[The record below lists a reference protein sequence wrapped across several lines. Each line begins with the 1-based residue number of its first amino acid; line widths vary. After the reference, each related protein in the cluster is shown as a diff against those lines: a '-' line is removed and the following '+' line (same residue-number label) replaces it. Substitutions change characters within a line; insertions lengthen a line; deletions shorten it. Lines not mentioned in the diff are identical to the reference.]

1 MSENHNPKI
10 SIIIP
15 VWNREKLVKE
25 TLDSI
30 LAQTFQDWECLVID
44 DQSTDN
50 TYEVIKEYAA
60 RDSRIKVFQRPNN
73 RPKSHPTCRNIG
85 YENST
90 GELVQTFDSDD
101 LLAPQFFE
109 TVVRLMDENSDAEYV
124 LCPNTTFAD
133 SLNNYFSSYSLPPNT
148 SKASLLEQVLSFTLS
163 INTPAPVWRRSL
175 LERCEMLWREGLKKG
190 VDFDFNVRTMIVAK
204 RGIWLDMPV
213 MIFVRLH
220 NGQMNQKINRNTEC
234 EYHKLGIDIYIKLY
248 DYLCQHTED
257 IHLRECLLKGIYK
270 GTLWLSF
277 LYGDKEASGIAYQFF
292 REKNYSFRQ
301 GKQMQRKVWLI
312 WKLTPLLGIIGKI
325 IKKFRKT
332 STVARLRKFFYRI

>member
-1 MSENHNPKI
+1 VAKIPKI

-30 LAQTFQDWECLVID
+30 LAQTFQDWECLVVD

-50 TYEVIKEYAA
+50 TYEIIKEYAD

-90 GELVQTFDSDD
+90 GELIQTFDSDD

-109 TVVRLMDENSDAEYV
+109 TVIRLMEENPDAEYG
-124 LCPNTTFAD
+124 LCPNGTFVD
-133 SLNNYFSSYSLPPNT
+133 SPDNYMASYFSPPDT
-148 SKASLLEQVLSFTLS
+148 SKATLLEQVLSLTLS
-163 INTPAPVWRRSL
+163 INTPAPIWRRSL
-175 LERCEMLWREGLKKG
+175 LKRCEMMWREGLKKG
-190 VDFDFNVRTMIVAK
+190 VDFDFNVRTLSIAK
-204 RGIWLDMPV
+204 NGIWLDMPV
-213 MIFVRLH
+213 MIFIRLH
-220 NGQMNQKINRNTEC
+220 SGQMNQKINRNKEC
-234 EYHKLGIDIYIKLY
+234 EYHKLGIEIYIELY
-248 DYLCQHTED
+248 DYLCRHTED

-277 LYGDKEASGIAYQFF
+277 LYGNREATRIAYQFF
-292 REKNYSFRQ
+292 REKSNGTKQ
-301 GKQMQRKVWLI
+301 GKQMQRKVWFI

-332 STVARLRKFFYRI
+332 YTVTILRKLFTKI